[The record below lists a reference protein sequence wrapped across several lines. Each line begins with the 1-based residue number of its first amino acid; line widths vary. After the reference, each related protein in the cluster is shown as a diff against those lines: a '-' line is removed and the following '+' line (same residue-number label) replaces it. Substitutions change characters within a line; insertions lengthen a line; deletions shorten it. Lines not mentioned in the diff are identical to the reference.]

1 MYNRRLVHDQSDTN
15 WFEWPKRGLMKKSP
29 ALFHLTSAF
38 ENERARGTDVQP
50 AARRPIDTSNLL
62 CLYTFFFLS
71 FFLSF
76 VLLFYSICFPHV
88 LQQHR
93 SRKKINPNCART
105 GEQDAAL
112 AAAKWFCLLT
122 PDKISRHQYTSPK
135 IRTNNRN
142 SNEVN
147 AVESIPAD
155 SIYST

>member
-15 WFEWPKRGLMKKSP
+15 WFEWPKRGLMKK
-29 ALFHLTSAF
+29 
-38 ENERARGTDVQP
+38 
-50 AARRPIDTSNLL
+50 ARRSFTSPPRLKMKGPVAQMCNLPHVVRSLRPISSV
-62 CLYTFFFLS
+62 YIHFS

-122 PDKISRHQYTSPK
+122 PNKISRHQNTSPK